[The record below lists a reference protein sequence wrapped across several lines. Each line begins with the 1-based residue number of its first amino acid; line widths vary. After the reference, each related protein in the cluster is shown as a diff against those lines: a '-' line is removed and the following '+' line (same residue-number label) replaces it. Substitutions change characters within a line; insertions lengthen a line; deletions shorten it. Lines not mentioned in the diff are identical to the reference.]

1 MVSIT
6 NFGSFPGVRV
16 QTYGTTISN
25 VQIGAEEKLI
35 LFGEG
40 NVAEGDAS
48 VGEAVNTNTPRSID
62 RQFGGDTQLGDAI
75 RKTRGNGAN
84 ASFTYGAVVRSNWKE
99 DEEFGSSSNT
109 STGTL
114 SNAPLFGEDSDGN
127 DVTSYVSFYDVNEDV
142 ELTVNLVDSGGS
154 PATPSTENTV
164 NIDYVTGD
172 WDADVAS
179 HYKVTYQYFNNYTE
193 GTETDSGSATDGELN
208 APLIEDKDRVRVF
221 DTASSFGDGNELT
234 VEFRYGEGFSAP
246 TDSDTIAINPITGEW
261 NANTTITDTLN
272 IFYVPKNFSDTFD
285 DVDGTVNE
293 NETGIYVPI
302 TRSNTVSTTLDS
314 KINSLRTEYKLVQ
327 AITALQPNGTV
338 NGEPYYNT
346 GGSLGDTV
354 DNDAFYRVAPVDEE
368 GSAETALPAVAGNF
382 AGTLISEPVY
392 GNTLS
397 GVESL
402 VQKLKKSERD
412 ELRDEFNV
420 IPLKELGSISIDG
433 NTSTST
439 ATDYARTFFVRRII
453 DRIILLSKV
462 LGDAVIGRKNTEQ
475 NRKLLRNELVEEI
488 EDLVEDDVLQPN
500 DGEDRNWYVEVSASE
515 FNEVAVE
522 VGVTPVG
529 VIKRIDEEIIIDTSV

>member
-1 MVSIT
+1 MASVT

-48 VGEAVNTNTPRSID
+48 VGEAVNTDTPRSVD
-62 RQFGGDTQLGDAI
+62 RQFGGDTQLGNAI

-84 ASFTYGAVVRSNWKE
+84 ASFTYGAVVRSNWVE
-99 DEEFGSSSNT
+99 DEEFGSSSGV
-109 STGTL
+109 SQGDL
-114 SNAPLFGEDSDGN
+114 SNAPLFGEDS
-127 DVTSYVSFYDVNEDV
+127 SYVRFYDVNEDV
-142 ELTVNLVDSGGS
+142 EITVNLVDSGGS
-154 PATPSTENTV
+154 PASPSTENTV

-172 WDADVAS
+172 WEADVAS
-179 HYKVTYQYFNNYTE
+179 HYKVTYQYFSNYSD
-193 GTETDSGSATDGELN
+193 GTNSGSGNDDTLKLD

-221 DTASSFGDGNELT
+221 DTSSSFGDGDELT

-246 TDSDTIAINPITGEW
+246 TQSNTVYINPITGEW
-261 NANTTITDTLN
+261 NADSSPDSSYEF
-272 IFYVPKNFSDTFD
+272 FYVPKNFSDTFD

-302 TRSNTVSTTLDS
+302 TRSNSVSTSLDS
-314 KINSLRTEYKLVQ
+314 KVNSLRGEYKLVQ
-327 AITALQPNGTV
+327 GITAFQPNDTV
-338 NGEPYYNT
+338 NGEAYYDVGN
-346 GGSLGDTV
+346 LPNDETV

-382 AGTLISEPVY
+382 AGSLISEPVY

-402 VQKLKKSERD
+402 VQTLKKSERD
-412 ELRDEFNV
+412 TLRSEHEV
-420 IPLKELGSISIDG
+420 IPLKQIGSISIDG
-433 NTSTST
+433 NISTST

-475 NRKLLRNELVEEI
+475 NRNLLRNELVEEI

-500 DGEDRNWYVEVSASE
+500 DGEDRNWYVEVTESE
-515 FNEVAVE
+515 FNEVSVE

>member
-1 MVSIT
+1 MSSVT

-75 RKTRGNGAN
+75 RKARGNGAN

-99 DEEFGSSSNT
+99 NEEFTNT
-109 STGTL
+109 DEGNL
-114 SNAPLFGEDSDGN
+114 SNYPLFGEEP
-127 DVTSYVSFYDVNEDV
+127 SYVSFYDVNEDV
-142 ELTVNLVDSGGS
+142 EITVNLVDSDGS
-154 PATPSTENTV
+154 LAPPSTENTV
-164 NIDYVTGD
+164 NIDYVTGH
-172 WDADVAS
+172 WKADVAS

-193 GTETDSGSATDGELN
+193 GTATDGELD

-234 VEFRYGEGFSAP
+234 VEFRYGEGFSEP

-302 TRSNTVSTTLDS
+302 TRSNNVSTSLDS
-314 KINSLRTEYKLVQ
+314 KVNSLRNEYKLVQ
-327 AITALQPNGTV
+327 GITAFQPNDTV
-338 NGEPYYNT
+338 NGEAYYDV
-346 GGSLGDTV
+346 GSLPDGYETI

-368 GSAETALPAVAGNF
+368 GSVETALPAVAGNF
-382 AGTLISEPVY
+382 AGNTISEPVY

-397 GVESL
+397 GIESL

-412 ELRDEFNV
+412 TLRSEYEV
-420 IPLKELGSISIDG
+420 IPLKQIGSISIDG
-433 NTSTST
+433 NISTST

-453 DRIILLSKV
+453 DRIILVSKV

-475 NRKLLRNELVEEI
+475 NRNLLRNELVEEI
-488 EDLVEDDVLQPN
+488 EDLVEDNVLQPN
-500 DGEDRNWYVEVSASE
+500 DGEDRNWYVEVNESE
-515 FNEVAVE
+515 FNEVSVE
-522 VGVTPVG
+522 VGITPVG